1 MYTMSGSA
9 LNIPTGREVRQNNRD
24 QRRNIVQ
31 QNMDREIRMNR
42 RNEIRTT
49 ATSEVANEINSMMT
63 RRNIVTRTG
72 RNATSYF

>member
-9 LNIPTGREVRQNNRD
+9 LNIPTGREIRQNSRD
-24 QRRNIVQ
+24 QRKNTVQ

-42 RNEIRTT
+42 RNEMRTT
-49 ATSEVANEINSMMT
+49 ATSDVAHEINSMMA
-63 RRNIVTRTG
+63 RRNITTRTG